1 MPSDLGCISDAL
13 KDNIEPIVFRLV
25 NTKATYEV
33 ALSLLTNPTPIDGGI
48 ALVLVDNALE
58 ALLKLLADKKAKY
71 PKEKGKF
78 YLMDLVNCLIPDVK
92 FLEGQKLSLL
102 RLHNARNAFQH
113 DGNIPNLDSVLHEY
127 IPLAEATFGVV
138 SKELGLPWEEVS
150 LSLLIRDQKTKGL
163 FEKAEKAFEKKDYL
177 TATAYLVYTFEHVKD
192 VARSQISGSGILFNR
207 FTVRYGATSEAVI
220 DYLTKLDE
228 EIETFKLG
236 LDYINLRNYLD
247 MARHVGIDSILCQF
261 PTGAKDEVVIS
272 TYREKLKNGLKNNI
286 LTQDSLRNWYIRMKI
301 PILKFAL
308 RTERVWR
315 LSAEMLNEVIRHA
328 LTDRTNK
335 QTKRTPRTPQES
347 ANHPQKTNASYDSQI
362 T

>member
-1 MPSDLGCISDAL
+1 MPSDLGCIGNAL
-13 KDNIEPIVFRLV
+13 KGSIESIIFRLV

-33 ALSLLTNPTPIDGGI
+33 ALSLLANPTPIDGGI

-71 PKEKGKF
+71 PKKKTRV
-78 YLMDLVNCLIPDVK
+78 YLMDLINCLSPDVK
-92 FLEGQKLSLL
+92 FLERQELSLL

-113 DGNIPNLDSVLHEY
+113 DGIIPNLDSVLHEY
-127 IPLAEATFGVV
+127 IPLAEDTFGVV

-177 TATAYLVYTFEHVKD
+177 TATACLVYTFEHVKNN
-192 VARSQISGSGILFNR
+192 ARSWIFGSGISFNR
-207 FTVRYGATSEAVI
+207 FSVKFDATSQAVV

-236 LDYINLRNYLD
+236 LDYMDLRNYLD
-247 MARHVGIDSILCQF
+247 MARLVGIDSILCQF
-261 PTGAKDEVVIS
+261 PAGEKEVVINA
-272 TYREKLKNGLKNNI
+272 YREKLENELKNNI
-286 LTQDSLRNWYIRMKI
+286 LALRNWYIKMKI

-308 RTERVWR
+308 RTERAWR
-315 LSAEMLNEVIRHA
+315 LSAEMFNEA
-328 LTDRTNK
+328 
-335 QTKRTPRTPQES
+335 KR
-347 ANHPQKTNASYDSQI
+347 I
-362 T
+362 

>member
-1 MPSDLGCISDAL
+1 M
-13 KDNIEPIVFRLV
+13 V

-58 ALLKLLADKKAKY
+58 ALLKLLVDKKAKS
-71 PKEKGKF
+71 PKEKARV
-78 YLMDLVNCLIPDVK
+78 YLMDLINCLSPDVE

-113 DGNIPNLDSVLHEY
+113 DGIIPNLDSVLHEY
-127 IPLAEATFGVV
+127 IPLAEDTLGVV

-177 TATAYLVYTFEHVKD
+177 TATAYSVYTFEHVKD
-192 VARSQISGSGILFNR
+192 DSRNRISGSGIAFSR
-207 FTVRYGATSEAVI
+207 FSVTYGATSQAVI
-220 DYLTKLDE
+220 TYLTKLDE

-236 LDYINLRNYLD
+236 LDYMDLRNYLD
-247 MARHVGIDSILCQF
+247 MARLVGIDSILCQF
-261 PTGAKDEVVIS
+261 PTREKEEVTIN
-272 TYREKLKNGLKNNI
+272 TYREKLKNELKNNI
-286 LTQDSLRNWYIRMKI
+286 LTQDSLRNWYVKMRI

-308 RTERVWR
+308 RTERAWR
-315 LSAEMLNEVIRHA
+315 LSTEMLNEAVRHA
-328 LTDRTNK
+328 L
-335 QTKRTPRTPQES
+335 EE
-347 ANHPQKTNASYDSQI
+347 
-362 T
+362 